1 MSKKKK
7 QRAETSQHTEEL
19 KVAIDYGID
28 ISMLK
33 ENLKRTPAE
42 RIRRHQIALNTV
54 KKLRKAEQI

>member
-1 MSKKKK
+1 MVKKGHSKG
-7 QRAETSQHTEEL
+7 QSDNRQQENQPEL
-19 KVAIDYGID
+19 LDLD
-28 ISMLK
+28 IAMLK

>member
-1 MSKKKK
+1 MAKKGLSKSKSGNTRR
-7 QRAETSQHTEEL
+7 QNQPDFPD
-19 KVAIDYGID
+19 VD
-28 ISMLK
+28 IEMLK